1 MFLNER
7 LRANFQ
13 RGNAH
18 RMRYSLTKP
27 ICQIFGN
34 EQGGMP
40 VRALFRHLHV
50 GHPFLRVDHRNAFL
64 TSFLSQSG
72 RALDLLHNR
81 GALRYKIF
89 AFFLAELRVIHHRII
104 QQPAKESCAQAP
116 VPPLFGVGKR
126 FVCHGADPL
135 FG

>member
-1 MFLNER
+1 MIAVAWYVLNMYVV
-7 LRANFQ
+7 L
-13 RGNAH
+13 G
-18 RMRYSLTKP
+18 
-27 ICQIFGN
+27 
-34 EQGGMP
+34 
-40 VRALFRHLHV
+40 LFRVVFFFSGRRRHTRYWRDWSSVVCSSDL
-50 GHPFLRVDHRNAFL
+50 FLRVDHRNAFL

-116 VPPLFGVGKR
+116 VPPLFGLGKR

-135 FG
+135 SGW